1 MSRFS
6 GKQYP
11 GALKDLRE
19 QRKLEAQHRDVAYQ
33 ARHEAQTAGD
43 HRQPDGWVQVDDSA
57 HEPRVRS
64 AATRL
69 LNAIFGNP
77 IDREA
82 QP

>member
-1 MSRFS
+1 MPRFT

-19 QRKLEAQHRDVAYQ
+19 QKRREAEDRNAKPTAQFDVAAEMN
-33 ARHEAQTAGD
+33 ARPDRKQGPSVF
-43 HRQPDGWVQVDDSA
+43 QPIALTPG
-57 HEPRVRS
+57 

-77 IDREA
+77 TDREV